1 VLGDARA
8 VGQLTYVCPFR
19 RRRPNSPGTAPRR
32 FGEKRPRPLV
42 HDSYCNRLLVPRG
55 VTVLL
60 DTVVG
65 IATVLG
71 VVGALAFNF
80 VQMLRT
86 RNQTRDAAM
95 RAENA
100 AALTIEYSERQ
111 LDALTEISRSIRD
124 GGPARVPVD
133 HEPRGVRWSLRHHS
147 GDSYILTNEGDEPA
161 NSVEI
166 HTDESLWHEVI
177 SGQETLAPGEAIHF
191 MAAPS
196 LATRDSTV
204 TVTWVEPGETEPA
217 HWRYPLPARPPR

>member
-1 VLGDARA
+1 M
-8 VGQLTYVCPFR
+8 
-19 RRRPNSPGTAPRR
+19 
-32 FGEKRPRPLV
+32 
-42 HDSYCNRLLVPRG
+42 
-55 VTVLL
+55 L

-86 RNQTRDAAM
+86 RNQSRDAAA
-95 RAENA
+95 RAESA

-111 LDALTEISRSIRD
+111 LDALAEISRSIRD
-124 GGPARVPVD
+124 GRAAGLAVQ
-133 HEPRGVRWSLRHHS
+133 HESRGVRWSLRHHS

-166 HTDESLWHEVI
+166 HTDESLPHEVI

-196 LATRDSTV
+196 MATRDSTV
-204 TVTWVEPGETEPA
+204 TVTWVTADEGEPA
-217 HWRYPLPARPPR
+217 QWRFPLPARPPR